1 MRQRKLVLSLT
12 LLVVAATAFTLSQAI
27 AGSAADASKRDV
39 LINATRT
46 SAASGEVVTLTGSGV
61 FSLKEP
67 TALFVRGYFLHK
79 RADGSVV
86 AEGYWKAT
94 KLESFKSFGGV
105 PGTPLE
111 GGRAVFDVTF
121 FPRGGAPSVTF
132 HNLTVTCVVGNPP
145 KGAEEG
151 VTVGPFT
158 KTIEH
163 PHRFT
168 LFLTV

>member
-1 MRQRKLVLSLT
+1 M
-12 LLVVAATAFTLSQAI
+12 ADE

-86 AEGYWKAT
+86 AYDTSRNLCCPPHVNTGDNQ
-94 KLESFKSFGGV
+94 LFM
-105 PGTPLE
+105 GT
-111 GGRAVFDVTF
+111 RAN
-121 FPRGGAPSVTF
+121 PNGAVAQKVSMAADARAYKVDAARHF
-132 HNLTVTCVVGNPP
+132 YDEYRSRIFR
-145 KGAEEG
+145 A
-151 VTVGPFT
+151 
-158 KTIEH
+158 
-163 PHRFT
+163 
-168 LFLTV
+168 